1 MKVSKK
7 TVETVSVRLTEAD
20 VRLAL
25 CDFIKLNGHDG
36 VRPDQIQIH
45 IEDGE
50 ITASVET
57 VIETGDAPKPK
68 RKKAE
73 SVFVPVPEYDE
84 TVQRALGGHERYLA

>member
-36 VRPDQIQIH
+36 ARPDQILIH

-57 VIETGDAPKPK
+57 VTETGGAPKTK
-68 RKKAE
+68 RTPRVAHGPAVLLPGRSDSADGE
-73 SVFVPVPEYDE
+73 F
-84 TVQRALGGHERYLA
+84 